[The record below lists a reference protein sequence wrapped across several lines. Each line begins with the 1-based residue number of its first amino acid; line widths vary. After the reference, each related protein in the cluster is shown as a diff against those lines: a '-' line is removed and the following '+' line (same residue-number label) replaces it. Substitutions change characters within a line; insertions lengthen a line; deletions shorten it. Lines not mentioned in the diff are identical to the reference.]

1 MSSGSH
7 AVGYGISDSDSD
19 SDSGGLTTA
28 VPLMGIGIINLI
40 IFMIGASKDT
50 AICESACACNRSI

>member
-7 AVGYGISDSDSD
+7 AVGYGISD